1 MSMLSH
7 VVMRASR
14 IAPVVIAMPS
24 EEEDEND
31 VLSRYARVARANPGA
46 DPIIRITADCPLLDS
61 GLGLGMVDRYAQGRH
76 DILGTA
82 PGFDGLDIEIFSRT
96 ALRIADMFAQSRRD
110 REHVTPWMKRHL
122 LYEEI
127 QLRGQAL
134 RWSVDDAEGLE
145 FVRSV
150 FEACEHCRRGVPHHT
165 NSATSIGGQD
175 RSPVWD
181 LHQLDEPH
189 NRGGLVECTAHDIL
203 MTRTQEIPY

>member
-1 MSMLSH
+1 MASPLVIIQARENSSRLPGKIHADICGMSMLSH

-82 PGFDGLDIEIFSRT
+82 PGFDGLDIEIFSRV
-96 ALRIADMFAQSRRD
+96 ALRIADMFAQSRLD
-110 REHVTPWMKRHL
+110 REHVTPWMKQHL

-127 QLRGQAL
+127 TLRGPAL
-134 RWSVDDAEGLE
+134 RWSVDDEEGL
-145 FVRSV
+145 
-150 FEACEHCRRGVPHHT
+150 
-165 NSATSIGGQD
+165 
-175 RSPVWD
+175 
-181 LHQLDEPH
+181 
-189 NRGGLVECTAHDIL
+189 
-203 MTRTQEIPY
+203 